1 MKIAIVGSG
10 IAGLTAAHLL
20 YARHELTL
28 FEAGEHVG
36 GHTNTVTLD
45 DDGKP
50 LDIDTGF
57 IVFNPHAY
65 PNFCRL
71 LDKLGVASRESDMSF
86 AVSCERNGI
95 EYAGSGLNTLFGQR
109 RSVLRPSHYRM
120 IFDIMR
126 FNREARAIAAQ
137 LKSEPGA
144 RATGYA
150 GTVGEC
156 AESGERT
163 GSGGLPHSLAL
174 GVRMDTSP
182 ADQTLREFLAQRR
195 FSQVFIDRY
204 VIPMGA
210 AIWSADPRSFD
221 QVPLRFFVQF
231 LDNHGMLSG
240 FDRPI
245 WRTISGGSKQYV
257 LKLIQPFA
265 DRIRL
270 RTPIASIRR
279 DATGVELTPS
289 GAPPERFDHVIIAA
303 HSDQALRMLA
313 DASQAEREILTA
325 IPFQRNDTVLHSDAS
340 LMPRRRRVWSSWNVR
355 IPQRESGML
364 NASYY
369 MNLLMG
375 LRSRNEYFVTLNE
388 TDRIAPASV
397 RRRIEYHHPV
407 FTLASVAAQQRWA
420 EISGVNRT
428 HFCGAYWRFGFH
440 EDGVWSGIRAAR
452 SIEPSAEL

>member
-20 YARHELTL
+20 HTQHELTL
-28 FEAGEHVG
+28 FDAGEHVG
-36 GHTNTVTLD
+36 GHTNTVTID
-45 DDGKP
+45 DDGKT

-71 LDKLGVASRESDMSF
+71 LDKLGVTSRESDMSF
-86 AVSCERNGI
+86 AVSCERSGI
-95 EYAGSGLNTLFGQR
+95 EYAGNGLNTLFGQR
-109 RSVLRPSHYRM
+109 RSMLRPSHYRM
-120 IFDIMR
+120 IFDIVR
-126 FNREARAIAAQ
+126 FNREAREI
-137 LKSEPGA
+137 
-144 RATGYA
+144 A
-150 GTVGEC
+150 GTLNG
-156 AESGERT
+156 
-163 GSGGLPHSLAL
+163 GSPHSLAR
-174 GVRMDTSP
+174 GVRMDTSS
-182 ADQTLREFLAQRR
+182 ADRTLRAFLAERR

-210 AIWSADPRSFD
+210 AIWSADPRNFD
-221 QVPLRFFVQF
+221 RVPLRFFVQF

-240 FDRPI
+240 FNRPI
-245 WRTISGGSKQYV
+245 WRTITGGSKQYV
-257 LKLIQPFA
+257 LKLIEPFA

-279 DATGVELTPS
+279 DAIGVEVTPS
-289 GAPPERFDHVIIAA
+289 GAPPERFDHVILAA

-325 IPFQRNDTVLHSDAS
+325 ILFQRNDTVLHSDAS

-355 IPQRESGML
+355 IPRRESGML

-388 TDRIAPASV
+388 TDRIAPTSV